1 MSTLAELSKRIHET
15 AERNGFY
22 DPPRRLPEVL
32 TLAHSELSE
41 AFEAWRDAP
50 DDPFTYDDDDSF
62 RIKPVGWAVEVVDCI
77 IVCLDI
83 LYAAGIAVEP
93 LLAEK
98 MRYNETRPRRHGR
111 GI

>member
-1 MSTLAELSKRIHET
+1 MTTLAELSKRIHET

-22 DPPRRLPEVL
+22 DPPRRLPEIL

-41 AFEAWRDAP
+41 AFEAWRDNPDAP
-50 DDPFTYDDDDSF
+50 MTTSLQ
-62 RIKPVGWAVEVVDCI
+62 GWSVEVVDCI

-83 LYAAGIAVEP
+83 LYAAGVAVEP